1 MALSQQDEALLKRIY
16 QNIEDN
22 GPRPDDDFYKR
33 FYVPLY
39 QNAEGEDPVASLRT
53 HIEWA
58 TVESV
63 QMFSGFRGTGKT
75 TELFRLK
82 RELEGKGYLVLYADA
97 LKYLSPA
104 DEVDVATVL
113 MSVAGAFGEALNEAA
128 GRPLLAESLWAKVTN
143 LLKNSTFEVTEVA
156 TKMEG
161 DLVGALKGGIDV
173 KAAIRTAQSFRQ
185 RLQSFLADRLSELK
199 AEVNAFAEE
208 GVKAIRKDRG
218 QPDLP
223 VVLLFDQFEQIRGS
237 RANEQAVIH
246 SVERLF
252 AHHFELLKLPLVH
265 VVYTVPP
272 WLRFV
277 RSGPFSITTLPCVR
291 LWANDGERTPCPAGC
306 DRLLQ
311 VIRKRVSDGAFE
323 RVFGADSE
331 AGERLAKR
339 LVTQSGGHLRDLLRL
354 LREMT
359 VLISTWRPALP
370 VTDEVVHR
378 AIQNL
383 RNEFLPV
390 AVEDAR
396 WLAEI
401 ARRRDTALPDSTA
414 ESIDRLSRF
423 LDSHL
428 VLYLTNGKDWYDVHP
443 LVRDEALKLAKEPPM
458 PKASNGSNAG

>member
-1 MALSQQDEALLKRIY
+1 MALSQQDEALLKRFY
-16 QNIEDN
+16 RNIEDR
-22 GPRPDDDFYKR
+22 PLRPDDPFYE
-33 FYVPLY
+33 PLY
-39 QNAEGEDPVASLRT
+39 ANTEGEDPVAVLQK
-53 HIEWA
+53 HIEWT

-82 RELEGKGYLVLYADA
+82 QDLEGKGYLVLYADA
-97 LKYLSPA
+97 LKYLSPS
-104 DEVDVATVL
+104 DEVDIATVL
-113 MSVAGAFGEALNEAA
+113 MSVAGAFGEALNEAV
-128 GRPLLAESLWAKVTN
+128 GKELLAESLWAKVTN
-143 LLKNSTFEVTEVA
+143 LVKNTHIEGTEVTARV
-156 TKMEG
+156 EG
-161 DLVGALKGGIDV
+161 GIVETLKGGIDV
-173 KAAIRTAQSFRQ
+173 KAAIRTAPSFRQ

-199 AEVNAFAEE
+199 KEVNAFVEE
-208 GVKAIRKDRG
+208 GVKAVRKERG

-237 RANEQAVIH
+237 RTNEQDVIR
-246 SVERLF
+246 SVEKLF
-252 AHHFELLKLPLVH
+252 ANHLELLRLPFVH

-272 WLRFV
+272 WLQFV
-277 RSGPFSITTLPCVR
+277 RPGTFSITTLPCVR
-291 LWANDGERTPCPAGC
+291 LWSNDESRTPASAGC
-306 DRLLQ
+306 EHLLKL
-311 VIRKRVSDGAFE
+311 VRKRFPEGGYDS
-323 RVFGADSE
+323 VFGPPGGN
-331 AGERLAKR
+331 GERLLRR

-359 VLISTWRPALP
+359 VLIPTWRPTLP
-370 VTDEVVHR
+370 VGEEVIER
-378 AIQNL
+378 AIANL

-458 PKASNGSNAG
+458 PKASNGSNSG